1 MHLGIYLYIHV
12 NIVCNSN
19 EEGLEFESKQG
30 GRIGGKG
37 KMM

>member
-1 MHLGIYLYIHV
+1 MYLGLYLYIYV

-30 GRIGGKG
+30 GKIGGKW
-37 KMM
+37 KIM